1 MVIFFYF
8 TSIYCIIFLQISWI
22 YGNSTFNLINTFIM
36 AVTIRVW
43 KQEDVENLAL
53 YANNVNIWNN
63 MRNYFPHPYGEEQA
77 RDWIKKAIE
86 EVPLVNFA
94 IDVDG
99 EAVGG
104 IGLGLNT
111 DIYLYSA
118 EIAYWLAEPYW
129 GKGIT
134 SEAVRQMIEYVYYY
148 FDIIRLYAEV
158 FETNKSSMRVLE
170 KNGFYLEGVR
180 RKAVFKNGAFIDDYI
195 WVKLRV

>member
-1 MVIFFYF
+1 
-8 TSIYCIIFLQISWI
+8 
-22 YGNSTFNLINTFIM
+22 M

-43 KQEDVENLAL
+43 RQEDVENLAL

-63 MRNYFPHPYGEEQA
+63 MRNYFPHPYGKEQA
-77 RDWIKKAIE
+77 IDWVKKAMD

-94 IDVDG
+94 IDLDG

-104 IGLGLNT
+104 IGLVLNT

-118 EIAYWLAEPYW
+118 EIAYWLAEPFW

-134 SEAVRQMIEYVYYY
+134 SEAVRQMVEYVYYY
-148 FDIIRLYAEV
+148 FDIVRLYAEV

-170 KNGFYLEGVR
+170 KNGFVE
-180 RKAVFKNGAFIDDYI
+180 FKLSRTGGDWSIEKFDENPEKPRFVLYTGKESA
-195 WVKLRV
+195 

>member
-1 MVIFFYF
+1 
-8 TSIYCIIFLQISWI
+8 
-22 YGNSTFNLINTFIM
+22 M

-43 KQEDVENLAL
+43 KEEDVANLAL

-77 RDWIKKAIE
+77 TEWITKAIA

-99 EAVGG
+99 QAVGG

-129 GKGIT
+129 GQGIT
-134 SEAVRQMIEYVYYY
+134 SEALRQMVDYVYYY
-148 FDIIRLYAEV
+148 FDIVRLYAEV
-158 FETNKSSMRVLE
+158 FENNKSSMRVLE

-180 RKAVFKNGAFIDDYI
+180 RKAVFKNGVFIDDFI
-195 WVKLRV
+195 WVKLR